1 MAGEVWRVGGGA
13 WKWEFMCQET
23 LTLGFCLCVIGHS
36 FSCLRMAQMKVA
48 EKSACGPIGCPIC
61 FTFGSFDES
70 ASANSDLHDW
80 VGSGSGLLRG
90 TKPT

>member
-1 MAGEVWRVGGGA
+1 MV
-13 WKWEFMCQET
+13 
-23 LTLGFCLCVIGHS
+23 
-36 FSCLRMAQMKVA
+36 QMKFT

-61 FTFGSFDES
+61 FNFGSFDES

-80 VGSGSGLLRG
+80 DGNGSGLLRG